1 MGTKFFTNQGQNT
14 LLKKFEGIFKHTQV
28 NNFDALVGYLRASG
42 YFKISQYLKKV
53 PKVRILVGINVDK
66 VIKKY
71 HKIGLEFSSNS
82 EKILEEFKKDLK
94 EDIQNSS
101 YYKETEEGILEFIK
115 DVSSKKIEIAAHPTK
130 NIHAK
135 IYLFKPKPFNQ
146 HNSGSVIS
154 GSSNLS
160 ATGLGALPES
170 NYEFNVEL
178 RDYDDVNFAS
188 KEFEK
193 LWKEA
198 IDILPAEIVRENIKK
213 IKEETYL
220 NEQITPYDL
229 YYKLLIEYF
238 GESVNFDPSS
248 ITDLPPKYKKLD
260 YQADAVNEGFALLQK
275 HRGFFLSDVVGTG
288 KTIIATIIAKKLFH
302 ADHAKYGNINRTLV
316 IAPRT
321 IEKDWRKVL
330 NDFRVPNWEFLPN
343 RSFHRLE
350 EPQYDPRSFDLIIVD
365 EAHKF
370 RSNTAVSY
378 NELQKLCKTPTLNSL
393 EDGTLLEKKII
404 LISASPLNNSPE
416 DIKNEILLFQDG
428 KNSTLEIS
436 NLDYFFNQKI
446 KQYKILKKEKDFK
459 IIKAGVAKI
468 YGDIREKIISQ
479 IMIRRTR
486 SDLMGIEQYKKNLDE
501 QKVIFPIVGRPN
513 KIFYKLSKNVENIY
527 DKTFIIIA
535 KLNYAIYDEIKN
547 LKPETRAKY
556 EIPEVAYAGL
566 ASIMKTLLVKRLD
579 SSFTAFK
586 GSLKNILLQ
595 LRSKIKQFENK
606 KIYIAPGRTQLN
618 IAEYVLED
626 REEELEEQLLKNIDE
641 GDIYNP
647 DAFEKGYYERLLS
660 DLELVEPL
668 FEEWEKIDEDPKY
681 DIFLKNLKSTFF
693 DKKINTGGKI
703 VVFSEAKV
711 TTDYLLDKL
720 KKDGFN
726 KILNIDARN
735 RVSLKKVLEKEFD
748 ENFEGEKTNDYNIL
762 ISTEVL
768 AEGVN
773 LHRSNVVINY
783 DTPWNS
789 TRLIQRIGRVNR
801 IGTKAKQVHVYNFF
815 PTANVEGDINLKQK
829 AYLKLQSFHE
839 ALGEDSQIY
848 HEAEETKSFGIFDK
862 NIEEEKNLKLSYLM
876 ELRKLKEEDEIY
888 FRKLKAKSKRQRTG
902 RKKNELKKGTI
913 SFIRSERRN
922 GFYFVNNKQK
932 IEPKTFLETAKI
944 FKANKTEKSIT
955 LHSDHHQQVEKAL
968 NEFNKE
974 QQEKVIE
981 TQAVDTKLGPQT
993 KQALSFLDACS
1004 RVDFLNDLEKTT
1016 IESAKKAVK
1025 LAKFIEL
1032 QREINRQKNS
1042 AKKAKLSINQT
1053 VDGLL
1058 KILKKYPIDN
1068 LEKID
1073 KSSMNN
1079 QVLNPEIIIS
1089 ESFN

>member
-1 MGTKFFTNQGQNT
+1 MSTKFFTNQGKNT
-14 LLKKFEGIFKHTQV
+14 LLKKFEGIFKHTKV

-42 YFKISQYLKKV
+42 YFAIRKYLKKV

-71 HKIGLEFSSNS
+71 HQVGLEFTSNDQ
-82 EKILEEFKKDLK
+82 KVLEEFNKDLK

-101 YYKETEEGILEFIK
+101 YNKNIEEGILQFIK
-115 DVSSKKIEIAAHPTK
+115 DVSSKKIEIAAHPSK

-135 IYLFKPKPFNQ
+135 IYIFKPKPFNQ

-154 GSSNLS
+154 GSSNLT
-160 ATGLGALPES
+160 ATGLGASPVS

-178 RDYDDVNFAS
+178 RDYDDVNFSS
-188 KEFEK
+188 KEFDK
-193 LWKEA
+193 LWQEA
-198 IDILPAEIVRENIKK
+198 IDILPVDVLVENIKK

-220 NEQITPYDL
+220 NDQISPYEL

-238 GESVNFDPSS
+238 GESVNFDPSAIS
-248 ITDLPPKYKKLD
+248 DLPPKYYKLD
-260 YQADAVNEGFALLQK
+260 YQADAVNEGFSLLQK

-288 KTIIATIIAKKLFH
+288 KTIIATIIAKKVFNHDLHKF
-302 ADHAKYGNINRTLV
+302 GNINKTLV
-316 IAPRT
+316 IAPHT
-321 IEKDWRKVL
+321 IKDDWLQVL
-330 NDFRVPNWEFLPN
+330 NDFHLPNFSFLPN
-343 RSFHRLE
+343 RSFHRLSE
-350 EPQYDPRSFDLIIVD
+350 REFDPKSFDLIIVD

-370 RSNTAVSY
+370 RSTTAASY
-378 NELQKLCKTPTLNSL
+378 NELQRLCKTPTLKRL
-393 EDGTLLEKKII
+393 EDGTRLEKKII

-436 NLDYFFNQKI
+436 NLDYFFNKKI
-446 KQYKILKKEKDFK
+446 KEYKGLKKERDKQ
-459 IIKAGVAKI
+459 IIKRAVAKI
-468 YGDIREKIISQ
+468 YGEIREKIISQ

-486 SDLMGIEQYKKNLDE
+486 TDLMGIEQYRKNIEE
-501 QKVIFPIVGRPN
+501 QGIKFPEVGKPN
-513 KIFYKLSKNVENIY
+513 KIFYKLNKDLEKIY
-527 DKTFIIIA
+527 DRTFVIIA

-547 LKPETRAKY
+547 LKPEQRKKY
-556 EIPEVAYAGL
+556 EIPEVAYSAL
-566 ASIMKTLLVKRLD
+566 ADIMKTSLVKRLD
-579 SSFTAFK
+579 SSFRAFK
-586 GSLKNILLQ
+586 QSLENLVIKI
-595 LRSKIKQFENK
+595 RSKVKQFNNG
-606 KIYIAPGRTQLN
+606 KIYIAPGLKELN

-626 REEELEEQLLKNIDE
+626 REDELEEELLKDLTI
-641 GDIYNP
+641 GDIYKP
-647 DAFEKGYYERLLS
+647 EDFEKGYYERLVS
-660 DLELVEPL
+660 DLNLIEPL
-668 FEEWEKIDEDPKY
+668 LEEWQKVSEDPKY
-681 DIFLKNLKSTFF
+681 DIFLERLKSTFF

-711 TTDYLLDKL
+711 TTDYLVESL
-720 KKDGFN
+720 KRDGFN
-726 KILNIDARN
+726 QILSIDGKNRMRLKKILR
-735 RVSLKKVLEKEFD
+735 SEFD
-748 ENFEGEKTNDYNIL
+748 ENFEGEKTNNYNIL

-768 AEGVN
+768 AEGIN

-801 IGTKAKQVHVYNFF
+801 IGTKADKIHVYNFF
-815 PTANVEGDINLKQK
+815 PTANVEGDIKLEQK

-862 NIEEEKNLKLSYLM
+862 NIEEEKNEKLTYLM
-876 ELRKLKEEDEIY
+876 DLRKFREENETY
-888 FRKLKAKSKRQRTG
+888 FRKLKAKSKRQRVG

-922 GFYFVNNKQK
+922 GFYFVNRNQK
-932 IEPKTFLETAKI
+932 IDVKTFLETAKI
-944 FKANKTEKSIT
+944 FKTNKSEKPIA
-955 LHSDHHQQVEKAL
+955 LHIDHHKQVEKAL
-968 NEFNKE
+968 KEFDKE
-974 QQEKVIE
+974 QHEKAVE
-981 TQAVDTKLGPQT
+981 NQAVDIRLGPQT

-1004 RVDFLNDLEKTT
+1004 RIDFLDDLEKEI
-1016 IESAKKAVK
+1016 IESAKKAVR

-1032 QREINRQKNS
+1032 QREINRQKNL

-1068 LEKID
+1068 LESTEKGSIN
-1073 KSSMNN
+1073 S

-1089 ESFN
+1089 ESFS

>member
-42 YFKISQYLKKV
+42 YFAIRKYLKKV

-66 VIKKY
+66 VIKKF
-71 HKIGLEFSSNS
+71 HTVGLEFSSDS
-82 EKILEEFKKDLK
+82 EKILEEFKEDLK

-101 YYKETEEGILEFIK
+101 YNKDTEEGILEFIK
-115 DVSSKKIEIAAHPTK
+115 DVSSKKIEISAHPSK

-135 IYLFKPKPFNQ
+135 IYIFKPKPFNQ

-154 GSSNLS
+154 GSSNLT
-160 ATGLGALPES
+160 ATGLGALPDS

-198 IDILPAEIVRENIKK
+198 IDILPAEVVKENIKK

-220 NEQITPYDL
+220 NDQITPSQL

-238 GESVNFDPSS
+238 GESINFDPTS
-248 ITDLPPKYKKLD
+248 ITDLPPPYKKLD
-260 YQADAVNEGFALLQK
+260 YQADAVNEGFGLLLK

-288 KTIIATIIAKKLFH
+288 KTLIATIIAKKLFNH
-302 ADHAKYGNINRTLV
+302 YLHKYGKIIRVLI

-321 IEKDWRKVL
+321 IEEDWREV
-330 NDFRVPNWEFLPN
+330 FRRLQFHNYEFLPN
-343 RSFHRLE
+343 RSFHRLKE
-350 EPQYDPRSFDLIIVD
+350 AKFDPKSFGLILVD

-370 RSNTAVSY
+370 RSNTAISY
-378 NELQKLCKTPTLNSL
+378 NELQKLCKTPTYERF
-393 EDGTLLEKKII
+393 EDGTVLEKKII

-416 DIKNEILLFQDG
+416 DIKNELLLFQDG

-446 KQYKILKKEKDFK
+446 KRYNDLKKETDKK
-459 IIKAGVAKI
+459 IVKSAVAKI

-486 SDLMGIEQYKKNLDE
+486 TDLMEIEQYKKNLHE
-501 QKVIFPIVGRPN
+501 QGVEFPKTGKPN
-513 KIFYKLSKNVENIY
+513 KIYYKLDHHLEKLY
-527 DKTFIIIA
+527 DKTFVIMA

-547 LKPETRAKY
+547 LKPESRAKY

-566 ASIMKTLLVKRLD
+566 SSIMKTLLVKRLD

-586 GSLKNILLQ
+586 QSLKNILLQ
-595 LRSKIKQFENK
+595 LKSKVKQFENK
-606 KIYIAPGRTQLN
+606 KIYIAPGLRKLN

-626 REEELEEQLLKNIDE
+626 REEELDELLLNNLNQGK
-641 GDIYNP
+641 IYEP
-647 DAFEKGYYERLLS
+647 DDFEKGYYEKLVY
-660 DLELVEPL
+660 DLKLVEPL
-668 FEEWEKIDEDPKY
+668 SKEWNEINEDPKY
-681 DIFLKNLKSTFF
+681 DIFLKNLKNTFF
-693 DKKINTGGKI
+693 NKEINTGRKI

-711 TTDYLLDKL
+711 TTNYLVKNLER
-720 KKDGFN
+720 DGFS
-726 KILNIDARN
+726 KILNIDAQSKTKLRKI
-735 RVSLKKVLEKEFD
+735 LKSEFD
-748 ENFEGEKTNDYNIL
+748 ESFEGEKTNDYNIL

-801 IGTKAKQVHVYNFF
+801 IGTKAKRIHVYNFF
-815 PTANVEGDINLKQK
+815 PTSNVEGDIQLERK

-848 HEAEETKSFGIFDK
+848 HDAEEIKSFGIFDK
-862 NIEEEKNLKLSYLM
+862 DIDEEKNERLSYLM
-876 ELRKLKEEDEIY
+876 ELRKLKEEDGVY
-888 FRKLKAKSKRQRTG
+888 FKKLEKKSKRQRTG

-922 GFYFVNNKQK
+922 GFYFINNKQK
-932 IEPKTFLETAKI
+932 IIPKTFLETAKI
-944 FKANKTEKSIT
+944 FKANKNEKPIA
-955 LHSDHHQQVEKAL
+955 LHTDHHKQVEKAL

-974 QQEKVIE
+974 QQEQAVE
-981 TQAVDTKLGPQT
+981 NQAVDPRLGPQT
-993 KQALSFLDACS
+993 KQALNFLDMCS
-1004 RVDFLNDLEKTT
+1004 RTKLLDDVEKDH
-1016 IESAKKAVK
+1016 IESAKQAVR
-1025 LAKFIEL
+1025 LAKFTGL
-1032 QREINRQKNS
+1032 QREIVRLKNQQ
-1042 AKKAKLSINQT
+1042 KKAKLKLDKVI
-1053 VDGLL
+1053 DGLL
-1058 KILKKYPIDN
+1058 KILKKYPIDSS
-1068 LEKID
+1068 ESSQKI
-1073 KSSMNN
+1073 N